1 MYYFCQTNKILI
13 KMKKQISL
21 IFLSLFLTSTFYCQV
36 PSYLPEYGLVGW
48 WPFNSNA
55 QDESGNGNEGQVF
68 GATLTNDRFGIP
80 NAAYDFNDNYIVI
93 PDNSIFNFTNLSFS
107 LWVKTNSQNT
117 QSIFKKCNYVDASN
131 EVFGLGTYHETDFGG
146 RLTFASKFDDGNCV
160 PGVGWHWA
168 IGQQNISDNQYH
180 HIVCTVDENIIKM
193 YVDGIIV
200 SEIFS
205 DYSQISSCFGGDFQ
219 IGRDWSG
226 FNHYYHGV
234 VDDIGIWNRVLTDK
248 EVDDLYRAEDTNV
261 TSNIN
266 HPIDFGGKVE
276 CYPNPTT
283 DVINVDLSDLNDY
296 NGQKLRIMNLSGQI
310 VYEENVNQSK
320 VVIDVKSV
328 MTSGIYVLNT
338 IDQNGNVTST
348 NKFVIQ

>member
-1 MYYFCQTNKILI
+1 
-13 KMKKQISL
+13 MKKQISL
-21 IFLSLFLTSTFYCQV
+21 IFLSLFLTSTIYCQV

-80 NAAYDFNDNYIVI
+80 NAAYEFNDNYIVI

-200 SEIFS
+200 SEAFS

-234 VDDIGIWNRVLTDK
+234 VDDIGIWNRVLTRK
-248 EVDDLYRAEDTNV
+248 EVDDLYRAPSPETTTNTGGHV
-261 TSNIN
+261 IN
-266 HPIDFGGKVE
+266 NFDINLDI
-276 CYPNPTT
+276 YPNPTI
-283 DVINVDLSDLNDY
+283 DVVNIDFHDLNKFE
-296 NGQKLRIMNLSGQI
+296 GGKVKIMNMSGQI
-310 VYEENVNQSK
+310 VYEENITQSK
-320 VVIDVKSV
+320 MTISVVDRFSK
-328 MTSGIYVLNT
+328 GIYVVT
-338 IDQNGNVTST
+338 TTDSYGNILSNEKMIV
-348 NKFVIQ
+348 Q